1 MATRAGGTADE
12 LPAGL
17 LEELL
22 SLKENFRDALSRAG
36 RGLVSDDAE
45 LKALDRRIGGILV
58 REARKPLDE
67 RGIRMA
73 ALALGMYRFFP
84 ELKFW
89 KERQLRNA
97 EKAAVERLVRSSARR
112 LESPGSG
119 SRRAVV

>member
-58 REARKPLDE
+58 REARKPLDK